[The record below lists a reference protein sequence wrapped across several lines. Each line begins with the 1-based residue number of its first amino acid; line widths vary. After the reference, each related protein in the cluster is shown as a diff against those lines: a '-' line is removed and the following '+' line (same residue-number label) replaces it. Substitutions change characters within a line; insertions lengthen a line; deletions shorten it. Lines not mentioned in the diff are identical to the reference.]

1 MNTKCSDDLTS
12 APSKTS
18 GQEHRHHKQ
27 HGYSCKARL
36 EMSPFNPLLSVLD
49 HTVLLNTVKN
59 VLVKNETRASECVS
73 FVVVC
78 VLWCGFGEAS

>member
-1 MNTKCSDDLTS
+1 MNTKCSDDPTS

-36 EMSPFNPLLSVLD
+36 EVSPFNPLLSLLD
-49 HTVLLNTVKN
+49 HTVLFNTVKN
-59 VLVKNETRASECVS
+59 VLVKNETRASERGS